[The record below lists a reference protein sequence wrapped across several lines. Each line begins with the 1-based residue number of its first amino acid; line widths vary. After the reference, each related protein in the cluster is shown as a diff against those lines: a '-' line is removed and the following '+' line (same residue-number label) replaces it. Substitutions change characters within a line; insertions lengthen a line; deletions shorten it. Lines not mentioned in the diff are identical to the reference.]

1 VTDPTIDDRSAI
13 DGWQLRALIQM
24 QLNPTAY
31 VQRIVEQLGFLP
43 TGGQHWE
50 RDIQIKIPTDP
61 SVLPA
66 EGQPSRTLHRPT
78 LRPEAKDLFIVSL
91 GMFTRSRFADFTVRN
106 AQGTRLNL
114 LTRLQHGYC
123 LATALMFKYL
133 SENQLSKLSDHQ
145 EQFSHLYEAAY
156 ELFTTVNRQSSTQNG
171 ARSPSEAIPK
181 AREALIGLLRALGA
195 SEEEIQRKERRLK
208 REFASLETVTQYLCW
223 VVAEPAEVLNLSVS
237 YTMADAPEIAPAA
250 LIPANS
256 ATNWEK
262 WRISRTA
269 AYASTGLGPFNYEL
283 RTPAHDHAG
292 SYYFMIQP
300 PDDSRVAYLDWGID
314 NSIDD
319 HGGEVDCAYNSV
331 HIHNGATLAERS
343 EDQGHAATRS
353 SIDGSQISAFLRAG
367 VSGHWPLMVGAL
379 LTMLLAWLA
388 QRGEFARDS
397 ASGISSA
404 LLIAPT
410 ALLAYVAQRQ
420 SHYYAKETRLL
431 PRLIIGYLVLNIV
444 FLISVSYDVW
454 GGDSLYG
461 RADFLDDLISGGTF
475 IASLGLLGW
484 FGVISLNDRFIEK
497 GFAARDKEKDTVAA
511 YSELG
516 LRYGDRAAGG
526 LVASAL
532 VLAVGMILFG
542 WGSGRADFD
551 QNRALTAR
559 HNNSATVN
567 MRPASHIHSGHT
579 PRITATGWQSKNR

>member
-1 VTDPTIDDRSAI
+1 VTDPTTDDRSAI

-43 TGGQHWE
+43 SGGQHWE

-61 SVLPA
+61 SLPTNDDVPA
-66 EGQPSRTLHRPT
+66 RLRHRPT
-78 LRPEAKDLFIVSL
+78 LRPESKDLFIVSL
-91 GMFTRSRFADFTVRN
+91 GMFTRSRFADFTVRD
-106 AQGTRLNL
+106 AHGTRLSL

-133 SENQLSKLSDHQ
+133 SEKQLGKLSRHQ
-145 EQFSHLYEAAY
+145 QQFSALYEAAY
-156 ELFTTVNRQSSTQNG
+156 ELFTTVSRQG
-171 ARSPSEAIPK
+171 AQDGPPGQGEAISK
-181 AREALIGLLRALGA
+181 ATKALVLLLEALEAPR
-195 SEEEIQRKERRLK
+195 EEIKRKERRLT
-208 REFASLETVTQYLCW
+208 REFTSLETVTQYLCW
-223 VVAEPAEVLNLSVS
+223 VVAEPGEVLNLSVS

-250 LIPANS
+250 LIPPNS
-256 ATNWEK
+256 APTWER
-262 WRISRTA
+262 WRIWRTA

-292 SYYFMIQP
+292 SYYFMIQA
-300 PDDSRVAYLDWGID
+300 PDDSRVTYLDWGID

-319 HGGEVDCAYNSV
+319 RTGEVDCAYNSV
-331 HIHNGATLAERS
+331 HIHNGATLAERD
-343 EDQGHAATRS
+343 EDQGGARTRS
-353 SIDGSQISAFLRAG
+353 SIDGSKISAFLRAG

-388 QRGEFARDS
+388 QRGEFALDS
-397 ASGISSA
+397 SGISSA

-454 GGDSLYG
+454 GGDSLFE
-461 RADFLDDLISGGTF
+461 RTDFLDDLISGGTF

-484 FGVISLNDRFIEK
+484 FGVISLNDRFIER
-497 GFAARDKEKDTVAA
+497 GFSSRDESKDSVAA
-511 YSELG
+511 YCELG

-526 LVASAL
+526 LVASAAI
-532 VLAVGMILFG
+532 LAAAMIMLG
-542 WGSGRADFD
+542 WGSGRAEAE
-551 QNRALTAR
+551 RTEALAAR
-559 HNNSATVN
+559 HGKHSAAHQAGP
-567 MRPASHIHSGHT
+567 MARRREAGPHRT
-579 PRITATGWQSKNR
+579 PISDAQR